1 MASKTLSI
9 ELILESKS
17 FTTQMQKVNDA
28 FAKTNSDL
36 QKFGKSMQ
44 KVGAS
49 FAAVGGAIT
58 AALGVAVK
66 SLANAADVADDTA
79 KRTGLTVEAVQE
91 LGYVA
96 KMTGSNLATVE
107 VALRTMQK
115 GLTDSGT
122 ESAAFTSAL
131 ETLGLSLAELRAM
144 NPQAQFDALSQAI
157 AGVTDPSQR
166 AGLAMTVFGRAG
178 TALLPMLAEGAD
190 GIAKLKDEAHKYG
203 YVMSQEVAEA
213 GSNFNDNLD
222 RLKGSLG
229 GLAQQVV
236 AGLLPT
242 LNSLVKC
249 AADVVA
255 GIKEWI
261 NNNPNLV
268 STLAHVAASVGAVL
282 TVFGALVAA
291 CGSWIAL
298 APAVGAA
305 WTIATG
311 PIGVTIMAIAGVVA
325 GIVALWKNW
334 DKVCHYM
341 AQAWNTLTIVICKGV
356 ELWLS
361 SWETALGWIPGIGEK
376 LRTAMYQVQNAAAQ
390 ASFDIGQRQL
400 QYEKDKNEKLLAET
414 ESAAKRQASIWQA
427 QGINAQTTDTS
438 SFSLGLGV
446 SATSQD
452 NVTQDKV
459 FAQIA
464 EQAQEPALT
473 FTESWAEAFKTYSE
487 NLLNWCD
494 ISKEFFSSVGDNLQ
508 NTIGEAIMQLG
519 DGWSGLYDIIKDLGQ
534 KMLDSVVNMLA
545 QIVAEWIMKTVVLQ
559 GLETAYAAFKSAL
572 LAKQTAEEVA
582 QIGIVTAAQRVAAVS
597 QATSNAAIAGSAAAA
612 SHGWLG
618 FGAVAIGAAVM
629 AAVLAF
635 ALGAFETGG
644 IVPGNSFS
652 GDNVLARVNSGEM
665 ILNRAQQARLFDI
678 AEGNTEP
685 GGAGGAVINQTIN
698 VQNGGDLTAIT
709 QAIKRGTVEA
719 LEFANVAYKAGA
731 KRNKYVA

>member
-9 ELILESKS
+9 ELVLESKS
-17 FTTQMQKVNDA
+17 FTAQMQKVNDA

-249 AADVVA
+249 TADVVA

-282 TVFGALVAA
+282 TVLGALVAS

-311 PIGVTIMAIAGVVA
+311 PIGITIMAIAGVVA

-414 ESAAKRQASIWQA
+414 QKFTSAQNEALIS
-427 QGINAQTTDTS
+427 AQTEQQDIASKNTEEHLAFTTEKVQGFWQTVYD
-438 SFSLGLGV
+438 V
-446 SATSQD
+446 SAQQSLNITSQ
-452 NVTQDKV
+452 V
-459 FAQIA
+459 
-464 EQAQEPALT
+464 
-473 FTESWAEAFKTYSE
+473 
-487 NLLNWCD
+487 
-494 ISKEFFSSVGDNLQ
+494 SSVYSALQSNLSTSFQ
-508 NTIGEAIMQLG
+508 ALFQQIGN
-519 DGWSGLYDIIKDLGQ
+519 GWSGLKDIAINFCQSMYQSFVKILADLAAEQIKNIIAVQ
-534 KMLDSVVNMLA
+534 
-545 QIVAEWIMKTVVLQ
+545 VANT
-559 GLETAYAAFKSAL
+559 
-572 LAKQTAEEVA
+572 
-582 QIGIVTAAQRVAAVS
+582 TAAKVNVAA
-597 QATSNAAIAGSAAAA
+597 NAAEAGSKAAAA
-612 SHGWLG
+612 SAGWALW
-618 FGAVAIGAAVM
+618 GAIAIGAGIM

-635 ALGAFETGG
+635 ADGFATGG
-644 IVPGNSFS
+644 VVPGNSFS

-685 GGAGGAVINQTIN
+685 GWSGGAVINQTIN

-709 QAIKRGTVEA
+709 QAIKRGTVDA

-731 KRNKYVA
+731 KRNKYVG

>member
-122 ESAAFTSAL
+122 DSAAFTSAL

-144 NPQAQFDALSQAI
+144 NPQAQFDALSQSI

-178 TALLPMLAEGAD
+178 TAFLPMLAEGAD

-311 PIGVTIMAIAGVVA
+311 PIGITIMAIAGVVA

-376 LRTAMYQVQNAAAQ
+376 LRTAMYQIQNAAAQ

-414 ESAAKRQASIWQA
+414 QKFTSAQNEALIS
-427 QGINAQTTDTS
+427 AQTEQQDIASKNTEEHLASTTEKVQGFWQTVYD
-438 SFSLGLGV
+438 V
-446 SATSQD
+446 SAQQSLNITSQ
-452 NVTQDKV
+452 V
-459 FAQIA
+459 
-464 EQAQEPALT
+464 
-473 FTESWAEAFKTYSE
+473 
-487 NLLNWCD
+487 
-494 ISKEFFSSVGDNLQ
+494 SSVYSALQSNLSTSFQ
-508 NTIGEAIMQLG
+508 ALFQQIGN
-519 DGWSGLYDIIKDLGQ
+519 GWSGLKDIAINFCQ
-534 KMLDSVVNMLA
+534 SMYQSFVKMLADLA
-545 QIVAEWIMKTVVLQ
+545 AEQIKNIIAVQVAN
-559 GLETAYAAFKSAL
+559 
-572 LAKQTAEEVA
+572 
-582 QIGIVTAAQRVAAVS
+582 VAAAKVNI
-597 QATSNAAIAGSAAAA
+597 AANAAEAGSKAAAA
-612 SHGWLG
+612 SAGWALW
-618 FGAVAIGAAVM
+618 GAIAIGAGIM

-635 ALGAFETGG
+635 ADGFATGG
-644 IVPGNSFS
+644 VVPGNSFS

-709 QAIKRGTVEA
+709 QAIKRGTVDA

-731 KRNKYVA
+731 KRNKYVG

>member
-311 PIGVTIMAIAGVVA
+311 PIGITIMAIAGVVA

-427 QGINAQTTDTS
+427 QGINAQTMETS

-452 NVTQDKV
+452 NVAQDKV

-494 ISKEFFSSVGDNLQ
+494 ISKEFFSSVGDSLQ
-508 NTIGEAIMQLG
+508 NTIGDAIMQLG

-534 KMLDSVVNMLA
+534 KMLESVVNMLA

-597 QATSNAAIAGSAAAA
+597 QVTSNAAIAGSSAAA

-685 GGAGGAVINQTIN
+685 GGSGGAVINQTIN

>member
-17 FTTQMQKVNDA
+17 FTAQMQKVNDA

-157 AGVTDPSQR
+157 AGVADPSQR

-255 GIKEWI
+255 GIKGWI

-334 DKVCHYM
+334 GKVCHYM

-414 ESAAKRQASIWQA
+414 QKFTSAQNEALIS
-427 QGINAQTTDTS
+427 AQTEQQDIASKNTEEHLASTTEKVRG
-438 SFSLGLGV
+438 FWQTVYNV
-446 SATSQD
+446 SAQQSLNITSQ
-452 NVTQDKV
+452 V
-459 FAQIA
+459 
-464 EQAQEPALT
+464 
-473 FTESWAEAFKTYSE
+473 
-487 NLLNWCD
+487 
-494 ISKEFFSSVGDNLQ
+494 SSVYSALQSNLSTSFQ
-508 NTIGEAIMQLG
+508 ALFQQIGN
-519 DGWSGLYDIIKDLGQ
+519 GWSGLKDIANNFCQSMYQSFVKILADLAAEQIKNIIAVQ
-534 KMLDSVVNMLA
+534 
-545 QIVAEWIMKTVVLQ
+545 VAN
-559 GLETAYAAFKSAL
+559 A
-572 LAKQTAEEVA
+572 
-582 QIGIVTAAQRVAAVS
+582 TAAKVNVVA
-597 QATSNAAIAGSAAAA
+597 NAAEAGSKAAAA
-612 SHGWLG
+612 SAGWALW
-618 FGAVAIGAAVM
+618 GAIAIGAGIM

-635 ALGAFETGG
+635 ADGFATGG
-644 IVPGNSFS
+644 VVPGNSFS

-709 QAIKRGTVEA
+709 QAIKRGTVDA

-731 KRNKYVA
+731 KRNKYVG

>member
-157 AGVTDPSQR
+157 AGVMDPSQR

-268 STLAHVAASVGAVL
+268 STLAHVATSVGAVL

-311 PIGVTIMAIAGVVA
+311 PIGITIMAIAGVVA

-414 ESAAKRQASIWQA
+414 ERAAKRQASIWQA
-427 QGINAQTTDTS
+427 QGINAQTMETS
-438 SFSLGLGV
+438 GFSLGLGV
-446 SATSQD
+446 SMAD
-452 NVTQDKV
+452 NTGPDKLLV
-459 FAQIA
+459 HLT
-464 EQAQEPALT
+464 ELAQEPALT

-534 KMLDSVVNMLA
+534 KMLESVVNMLA
-545 QIVAEWIMKTVVLQ
+545 QIISEWIMKTVVLQ

-572 LAKQTAEEVA
+572 LTKQTAEEVA
-582 QIGIVTAAQRVAAVS
+582 QIGTVTAAQRVAAIS
-597 QATSNAAIAGSAAAA
+597 QVNSNAAIAGSSAAA

>member
-17 FTTQMQKVNDA
+17 FTAQMQKVNDA

-115 GLTDSGT
+115 GLTDSGA

-157 AGVTDPSQR
+157 AGVADPSQR

-178 TALLPMLAEGAD
+178 TALLPMLAEGTD

-311 PIGVTIMAIAGVVA
+311 PIGITIMAIAGVIA

-414 ESAAKRQASIWQA
+414 QKFTSAQNEALIS
-427 QGINAQTTDTS
+427 AQTEQQDIASKNTEEHLASTTEKVQGFWQTVYD
-438 SFSLGLGV
+438 V
-446 SATSQD
+446 SAQQSLNITSQ
-452 NVTQDKV
+452 V
-459 FAQIA
+459 
-464 EQAQEPALT
+464 
-473 FTESWAEAFKTYSE
+473 
-487 NLLNWCD
+487 
-494 ISKEFFSSVGDNLQ
+494 SSVYSALQSNLSTSFQ
-508 NTIGEAIMQLG
+508 ALFQQIGN
-519 DGWSGLYDIIKDLGQ
+519 GWSGLKDIAINFCQSMYQSFVKILADLAAEQIKNIIAVQ
-534 KMLDSVVNMLA
+534 
-545 QIVAEWIMKTVVLQ
+545 VANT
-559 GLETAYAAFKSAL
+559 
-572 LAKQTAEEVA
+572 
-582 QIGIVTAAQRVAAVS
+582 TAAKVNVAA
-597 QATSNAAIAGSAAAA
+597 NAAEAGSKAAAA
-612 SHGWLG
+612 SAGWALW
-618 FGAVAIGAAVM
+618 GAIAIGAGIM

-635 ALGAFETGG
+635 ADGFATGG
-644 IVPGNSFS
+644 VVPGNSFS

-685 GGAGGAVINQTIN
+685 GWSGGAVINQTIN

-731 KRNKYVA
+731 KRNKYVG

>member
-17 FTTQMQKVNDA
+17 FTAQMQKVNDA

-49 FAAVGGAIT
+49 FAVVGGAIT

-122 ESAAFTSAL
+122 ESAAFTSGL

-311 PIGVTIMAIAGVVA
+311 PIGITIMAIAGVVA

-376 LRTAMYQVQNAAAQ
+376 LRTAMYQIQNAAAQ

-400 QYEKDKNEKLLAET
+400 QYEKDKNGKLLAET
-414 ESAAKRQASIWQA
+414 QKFTSAQNEALISAQTEQQDIASKNTEEHLASTTEKVQGFWQTVYDVSAQQSLNITSQVSSVYSALQSNLSTSFQALFQQIGNGWNGLKDIAINFCQSMYQSFVKMLADLAAEQIKNIIAVQVANTTAAKVNVAA
-427 QGINAQTTDTS
+427 NA
-438 SFSLGLGV
+438 
-446 SATSQD
+446 
-452 NVTQDKV
+452 
-459 FAQIA
+459 
-464 EQAQEPALT
+464 
-473 FTESWAEAFKTYSE
+473 AEAG
-487 NLLNWCD
+487 
-494 ISKEFFSSVGDNLQ
+494 SK
-508 NTIGEAIMQLG
+508 
-519 DGWSGLYDIIKDLGQ
+519 
-534 KMLDSVVNMLA
+534 
-545 QIVAEWIMKTVVLQ
+545 
-559 GLETAYAAFKSAL
+559 
-572 LAKQTAEEVA
+572 
-582 QIGIVTAAQRVAAVS
+582 
-597 QATSNAAIAGSAAAA
+597 AAAA
-612 SHGWLG
+612 SAGWALW
-618 FGAVAIGAAVM
+618 GAIAIGAGIM

-635 ALGAFETGG
+635 ADGFATGG
-644 IVPGNSFS
+644 VVPGNSFS

-678 AEGNTEP
+678 ADGNTEP
-685 GGAGGAVINQTIN
+685 GWSGSAVINQTIN

-731 KRNKYVA
+731 KRNKYVG

>member
-17 FTTQMQKVNDA
+17 FTAQMQKVNDA

-311 PIGVTIMAIAGVVA
+311 PIGVTIMVIAGVVA

-414 ESAAKRQASIWQA
+414 QKFTSAQNEALIS
-427 QGINAQTTDTS
+427 AQTEQQDIASKNTEEHLASTTEKVQGFWQTVYD
-438 SFSLGLGV
+438 V
-446 SATSQD
+446 SAQQSLNITSQ
-452 NVTQDKV
+452 V
-459 FAQIA
+459 
-464 EQAQEPALT
+464 
-473 FTESWAEAFKTYSE
+473 
-487 NLLNWCD
+487 
-494 ISKEFFSSVGDNLQ
+494 SSVYSALQSNLSTSFQ
-508 NTIGEAIMQLG
+508 ALFQQIGN
-519 DGWSGLYDIIKDLGQ
+519 GWSGLKDIAINFCQSMYQSFVKILADLAAEQIKNIIAVQ
-534 KMLDSVVNMLA
+534 
-545 QIVAEWIMKTVVLQ
+545 VANT
-559 GLETAYAAFKSAL
+559 
-572 LAKQTAEEVA
+572 
-582 QIGIVTAAQRVAAVS
+582 TAAKVNVAA
-597 QATSNAAIAGSAAAA
+597 NAAEAGSKAAAA
-612 SHGWLG
+612 SAGWALW
-618 FGAVAIGAAVM
+618 GAIAIGTGIM

-635 ALGAFETGG
+635 ADGFATGG
-644 IVPGNSFS
+644 VVPGNSFS

-709 QAIKRGTVEA
+709 QAIKRGTVDA

-731 KRNKYVA
+731 KRNKYVG

>member
-157 AGVTDPSQR
+157 AGVADPSQR

-222 RLKGSLG
+222 RLKDSLG

-414 ESAAKRQASIWQA
+414 QKFTSAQNEALIS
-427 QGINAQTTDTS
+427 AQTEQQDIASKNTEEHLASTTEKVQGFWQTVYD
-438 SFSLGLGV
+438 V
-446 SATSQD
+446 SAQQSLNITSQ
-452 NVTQDKV
+452 V
-459 FAQIA
+459 
-464 EQAQEPALT
+464 
-473 FTESWAEAFKTYSE
+473 
-487 NLLNWCD
+487 
-494 ISKEFFSSVGDNLQ
+494 SSVYSALQSNLSTSFQ
-508 NTIGEAIMQLG
+508 ALFQQIGN
-519 DGWSGLYDIIKDLGQ
+519 GWSGLKDIAINFCQSMYQSFVKILADLAAEQIKNIIAVQ
-534 KMLDSVVNMLA
+534 
-545 QIVAEWIMKTVVLQ
+545 VAN
-559 GLETAYAAFKSAL
+559 
-572 LAKQTAEEVA
+572 
-582 QIGIVTAAQRVAAVS
+582 VAAAKVNI
-597 QATSNAAIAGSAAAA
+597 AANAAEAGSKAAAA
-612 SHGWLG
+612 SAGWALW
-618 FGAVAIGAAVM
+618 GAIAIGAGIM

-635 ALGAFETGG
+635 ADGFATGG
-644 IVPGNSFS
+644 VVPGNSFS

-678 AEGNTEP
+678 ADGNAEP
-685 GGAGGAVINQTIN
+685 GWSGGAVINQTIN

-731 KRNKYVA
+731 KRNKYVG

>member
-9 ELILESKS
+9 ELVLESKS
-17 FTTQMQKVNDA
+17 FTAQMQKVNDA

-157 AGVTDPSQR
+157 AGVADPSQR

-414 ESAAKRQASIWQA
+414 QKFTSAQNEALIS
-427 QGINAQTTDTS
+427 AQTEQQDIASKNTEEHLASTTEKVQGFWQTVYD
-438 SFSLGLGV
+438 V
-446 SATSQD
+446 SAQQSLNITSQ
-452 NVTQDKV
+452 V
-459 FAQIA
+459 
-464 EQAQEPALT
+464 
-473 FTESWAEAFKTYSE
+473 
-487 NLLNWCD
+487 
-494 ISKEFFSSVGDNLQ
+494 SSVYSALQSNLSTSFQ
-508 NTIGEAIMQLG
+508 ALFQQIGN
-519 DGWSGLYDIIKDLGQ
+519 GWSGLKDIAINFCQSMYQSFVKILADLAAEQIKNIIAVQ
-534 KMLDSVVNMLA
+534 
-545 QIVAEWIMKTVVLQ
+545 VAN
-559 GLETAYAAFKSAL
+559 
-572 LAKQTAEEVA
+572 
-582 QIGIVTAAQRVAAVS
+582 VAAAKVNI
-597 QATSNAAIAGSAAAA
+597 AANAAEAGSKAAAA
-612 SHGWLG
+612 SAGWALW
-618 FGAVAIGAAVM
+618 GAIAIGAGIM

-635 ALGAFETGG
+635 ADGFATGG
-644 IVPGNSFS
+644 VVPGNSFS

-709 QAIKRGTVEA
+709 QAIKRGTIDA

-731 KRNKYVA
+731 KRNKYVG

>member
-1 MASKTLSI
+1 MASKILSI

-17 FTTQMQKVNDA
+17 FTAQMQKVNDA

-157 AGVTDPSQR
+157 AGVADPSQR

-178 TALLPMLAEGAD
+178 TVLLPMLAEGAD

-268 STLAHVAASVGAVL
+268 STLAHMAASVGAVL

-305 WTIATG
+305 WAIATG
-311 PIGVTIMAIAGVVA
+311 PIGITIMAIAGVVA

-414 ESAAKRQASIWQA
+414 QKFTSAQNEALISAQTEQQNIASKNTEEHLSATTEKVEGFWQA
-427 QGINAQTTDTS
+427 VYD
-438 SFSLGLGV
+438 V
-446 SATSQD
+446 SAQQSLNITSQ
-452 NVTQDKV
+452 V
-459 FAQIA
+459 
-464 EQAQEPALT
+464 
-473 FTESWAEAFKTYSE
+473 
-487 NLLNWCD
+487 
-494 ISKEFFSSVGDNLQ
+494 SSVYSALQSNLSTSFQ
-508 NTIGEAIMQLG
+508 ALFQQIGN
-519 DGWSGLYDIIKDLGQ
+519 GWSGLKDIAINFCQ
-534 KMLDSVVNMLA
+534 SMYQSFVKMLADLA
-545 QIVAEWIMKTVVLQ
+545 AEQIKNIIAVQVAN
-559 GLETAYAAFKSAL
+559 
-572 LAKQTAEEVA
+572 
-582 QIGIVTAAQRVAAVS
+582 VAAAKVNI
-597 QATSNAAIAGSAAAA
+597 AANAAEAGSKAAAA
-612 SHGWLG
+612 SAGWALW
-618 FGAVAIGAAVM
+618 GAIAIGAGIM

-635 ALGAFETGG
+635 TDGFATGG
-644 IVPGNSFS
+644 VVPGNSFS

-685 GGAGGAVINQTIN
+685 GGTGGAVINQTIN

-709 QAIKRGTVEA
+709 QAIKRGTIDA

-731 KRNKYVA
+731 KRNKYVG

>member
-17 FTTQMQKVNDA
+17 FTAQMQKVNDA

-49 FAAVGGAIT
+49 FAVVGGAIT

-157 AGVTDPSQR
+157 AGVADPSQR

-334 DKVCHYM
+334 DTVCHYM
-341 AQAWNTLTIVICKGV
+341 AQAWDTLTIVICKGV

-361 SWETALGWIPGIGEK
+361 SWEMALGRIPGIGEK

-414 ESAAKRQASIWQA
+414 QKFTSAQNEALIS
-427 QGINAQTTDTS
+427 AQTEQQDIASKNTEEHLASTTEKVQGFWQTVYD
-438 SFSLGLGV
+438 V
-446 SATSQD
+446 SAQQSLNITSQ
-452 NVTQDKV
+452 V
-459 FAQIA
+459 
-464 EQAQEPALT
+464 
-473 FTESWAEAFKTYSE
+473 
-487 NLLNWCD
+487 
-494 ISKEFFSSVGDNLQ
+494 SSVYSALQSNLSTSFQ
-508 NTIGEAIMQLG
+508 ALFQQIGN
-519 DGWSGLYDIIKDLGQ
+519 GWSGLKDIAINFCQSMYQSFVKILADLAAEQIKNIIAVQ
-534 KMLDSVVNMLA
+534 
-545 QIVAEWIMKTVVLQ
+545 VANT
-559 GLETAYAAFKSAL
+559 
-572 LAKQTAEEVA
+572 
-582 QIGIVTAAQRVAAVS
+582 TAAKVNVAA
-597 QATSNAAIAGSAAAA
+597 NAAEAGSKAAAA
-612 SHGWLG
+612 SAGWALW
-618 FGAVAIGAAVM
+618 GAIAIGAGIM

-635 ALGAFETGG
+635 ADGFATGG
-644 IVPGNSFS
+644 VVPGNSFS

-685 GGAGGAVINQTIN
+685 GWSGGAVINQTIN

-709 QAIKRGTVEA
+709 QAIKRGTIDA

-731 KRNKYVA
+731 KRNKYVG

>member
-115 GLTDSGT
+115 GLTDNGT

-261 NNNPNLV
+261 NNNSNLV

-311 PIGVTIMAIAGVVA
+311 PIGITIMAIAGVVA

-341 AQAWNTLTIVICKGV
+341 AQAWDTLTIVICKGV

-414 ESAAKRQASIWQA
+414 QKFTSAQNEALIS
-427 QGINAQTTDTS
+427 AQTEQQDIASKNTEEHLASTTEKVQGFWQTVYD
-438 SFSLGLGV
+438 V
-446 SATSQD
+446 SAQQSLNITSQ
-452 NVTQDKV
+452 V
-459 FAQIA
+459 
-464 EQAQEPALT
+464 
-473 FTESWAEAFKTYSE
+473 
-487 NLLNWCD
+487 
-494 ISKEFFSSVGDNLQ
+494 SSVYSALQSNLSTSFQ
-508 NTIGEAIMQLG
+508 ALFQQIGN
-519 DGWSGLYDIIKDLGQ
+519 GWSGLKDIAINFCQSMYQSFVKILADLAAEQIKNIIAVQ
-534 KMLDSVVNMLA
+534 
-545 QIVAEWIMKTVVLQ
+545 VANT
-559 GLETAYAAFKSAL
+559 
-572 LAKQTAEEVA
+572 
-582 QIGIVTAAQRVAAVS
+582 TAAKVNVAA
-597 QATSNAAIAGSAAAA
+597 NAAEAGSKAAAA
-612 SHGWLG
+612 SAGWALW
-618 FGAVAIGAAVM
+618 GAIAIGAGIM

-635 ALGAFETGG
+635 ADGFATGG
-644 IVPGNSFS
+644 VVPGNSFS

-685 GGAGGAVINQTIN
+685 GWSGGAVINQTIN

-709 QAIKRGTVEA
+709 QAIKRGTVDA

-731 KRNKYVA
+731 KRNKYVG

>member
-17 FTTQMQKVNDA
+17 FTAQMQKVNDA

-36 QKFGKSMQ
+36 QKFGQSMQ

-49 FAAVGGAIT
+49 FAVVGGAIT

-144 NPQAQFDALSQAI
+144 NPQAQFDALSKAI
-157 AGVTDPSQR
+157 AGVADPSQR

-190 GIAKLKDEAHKYG
+190 SIAKLKDEAHKYG

-268 STLAHVAASVGAVL
+268 STLAHVVASVGAVL

-311 PIGVTIMAIAGVVA
+311 PIGITIMAIAGVVA

-341 AQAWNTLTIVICKGV
+341 AQAWDTLTIVICKGV

-376 LRTAMYQVQNAAAQ
+376 LRTAMYGVQNAAAQ

-414 ESAAKRQASIWQA
+414 QKFTSAQNEALIS
-427 QGINAQTTDTS
+427 AQTEQQDIASKNTEEHLASTTEKVQGFWQTVYD
-438 SFSLGLGV
+438 V
-446 SATSQD
+446 SAQQSLNITSQ
-452 NVTQDKV
+452 V
-459 FAQIA
+459 
-464 EQAQEPALT
+464 
-473 FTESWAEAFKTYSE
+473 
-487 NLLNWCD
+487 
-494 ISKEFFSSVGDNLQ
+494 SSVYSALQSNLSTSFQ
-508 NTIGEAIMQLG
+508 ALFQQIGN
-519 DGWSGLYDIIKDLGQ
+519 GWSGLKDIAINFCQ
-534 KMLDSVVNMLA
+534 SMYQSFVKMLADLA
-545 QIVAEWIMKTVVLQ
+545 AEQIKNIIAVQVAN
-559 GLETAYAAFKSAL
+559 
-572 LAKQTAEEVA
+572 
-582 QIGIVTAAQRVAAVS
+582 VAAAKVNI
-597 QATSNAAIAGSAAAA
+597 AANAAEAGSKAAAA
-612 SHGWLG
+612 SAGWALW
-618 FGAVAIGAAVM
+618 GAIAIGAGIM

-635 ALGAFETGG
+635 ADGFATGG
-644 IVPGNSFS
+644 VVPGNSFN

-678 AEGNTEP
+678 ADGNAEP
-685 GGAGGAVINQTIN
+685 VGGSGAVINQTIN
-698 VQNGGDLTAIT
+698 VQNAGDLTAIT

-731 KRNKYVA
+731 KRNKYVG

>member
-17 FTTQMQKVNDA
+17 FTAQMQKVNDA

-49 FAAVGGAIT
+49 FAVVGGAIT

-414 ESAAKRQASIWQA
+414 QKFTSAQNEALIS
-427 QGINAQTTDTS
+427 AQTEQQDIASKNTEEHLASTTEKVQGFWQTVYD
-438 SFSLGLGV
+438 V
-446 SATSQD
+446 SAQQSLNITSQ
-452 NVTQDKV
+452 V
-459 FAQIA
+459 
-464 EQAQEPALT
+464 
-473 FTESWAEAFKTYSE
+473 
-487 NLLNWCD
+487 
-494 ISKEFFSSVGDNLQ
+494 SSVYSALQSNLSTSFQ
-508 NTIGEAIMQLG
+508 ALFQQIGN
-519 DGWSGLYDIIKDLGQ
+519 GWSGLKDIAINFCQSMYQSFVKILADLAAEQIKNIIAVQ
-534 KMLDSVVNMLA
+534 
-545 QIVAEWIMKTVVLQ
+545 VAN
-559 GLETAYAAFKSAL
+559 
-572 LAKQTAEEVA
+572 
-582 QIGIVTAAQRVAAVS
+582 VAAAKVNI
-597 QATSNAAIAGSAAAA
+597 AANAAEAGSKAAAA
-612 SHGWLG
+612 SAGWALW
-618 FGAVAIGAAVM
+618 GAIAIGAGIM

-635 ALGAFETGG
+635 ADGFATGG
-644 IVPGNSFS
+644 VVPGNSFS

-731 KRNKYVA
+731 KRNKYVG

>member
-9 ELILESKS
+9 ELILESKA
-17 FTTQMQKVNDA
+17 FTAQMQKVNDA

-249 AADVVA
+249 AADVVT

-414 ESAAKRQASIWQA
+414 QKFTSAQNEALIS
-427 QGINAQTTDTS
+427 AQTEQQDIASKNTEEHLASTTEKVQGFWQTVYD
-438 SFSLGLGV
+438 V
-446 SATSQD
+446 SAQQSLNITSQ
-452 NVTQDKV
+452 V
-459 FAQIA
+459 
-464 EQAQEPALT
+464 
-473 FTESWAEAFKTYSE
+473 
-487 NLLNWCD
+487 
-494 ISKEFFSSVGDNLQ
+494 SSVYSALQSNLSTSFQ
-508 NTIGEAIMQLG
+508 ALFQQIGN
-519 DGWSGLYDIIKDLGQ
+519 GWSGLKDIAINFCQSMYQSFVKILADLAAEQIKNIIAVQ
-534 KMLDSVVNMLA
+534 
-545 QIVAEWIMKTVVLQ
+545 VANT
-559 GLETAYAAFKSAL
+559 
-572 LAKQTAEEVA
+572 
-582 QIGIVTAAQRVAAVS
+582 TAAKVNVAA
-597 QATSNAAIAGSAAAA
+597 NAAEAGSKAAAA
-612 SHGWLG
+612 SAGWALW
-618 FGAVAIGAAVM
+618 GAIAIGAGIM

-635 ALGAFETGG
+635 ADGFATGG
-644 IVPGNSFS
+644 VVPGNSFS

-678 AEGNTEP
+678 AEGNSEP
-685 GGAGGAVINQTIN
+685 GWSGGAVINQTIN

-731 KRNKYVA
+731 KRNKYVG

>member
-17 FTTQMQKVNDA
+17 FTAQMQKVNDA

-49 FAAVGGAIT
+49 FAVVGGAIT

-157 AGVTDPSQR
+157 AGVADPSQR

-311 PIGVTIMAIAGVVA
+311 PIGITIMAIAGVVA

-414 ESAAKRQASIWQA
+414 QKFTSAQNEALIS
-427 QGINAQTTDTS
+427 AQTEQQDIASKNTEEHLASTTEKVQGFWQTVYD
-438 SFSLGLGV
+438 V
-446 SATSQD
+446 SAQQSLNITSQ
-452 NVTQDKV
+452 V
-459 FAQIA
+459 
-464 EQAQEPALT
+464 
-473 FTESWAEAFKTYSE
+473 
-487 NLLNWCD
+487 
-494 ISKEFFSSVGDNLQ
+494 SSVYSALQSNLSTSFQ
-508 NTIGEAIMQLG
+508 ALFQQIGN
-519 DGWSGLYDIIKDLGQ
+519 GWSGLKDIAINFCQ
-534 KMLDSVVNMLA
+534 SMYQSFVKMLADLA
-545 QIVAEWIMKTVVLQ
+545 AEQIKNIIAVQVAN
-559 GLETAYAAFKSAL
+559 
-572 LAKQTAEEVA
+572 
-582 QIGIVTAAQRVAAVS
+582 VAAAKVNI
-597 QATSNAAIAGSAAAA
+597 AANAAEAGSKAAAA
-612 SHGWLG
+612 SAGWALW
-618 FGAVAIGAAVM
+618 GAIAIGAGIM

-635 ALGAFETGG
+635 ADGFATGG
-644 IVPGNSFS
+644 VVPGNSFS

-685 GGAGGAVINQTIN
+685 GWSGGAVINQTIN

-709 QAIKRGTVEA
+709 QAIKRGTVDA

-731 KRNKYVA
+731 KRNKYVG

>member
-9 ELILESKS
+9 ELVLESKS
-17 FTTQMQKVNDA
+17 FTAQMQKVNDA

-49 FAAVGGAIT
+49 FAAVGRAIT

-311 PIGVTIMAIAGVVA
+311 PIGITIMAIAGVVA

-376 LRTAMYQVQNAAAQ
+376 LRTAMYQIQNAAAQ

-414 ESAAKRQASIWQA
+414 QKFTSAQNEALISAQTEQQDIAAKNTEEHLASTTEKVQGFWQ
-427 QGINAQTTDTS
+427 TVYD
-438 SFSLGLGV
+438 V
-446 SATSQD
+446 SAQQSLNITSQ
-452 NVTQDKV
+452 V
-459 FAQIA
+459 
-464 EQAQEPALT
+464 
-473 FTESWAEAFKTYSE
+473 
-487 NLLNWCD
+487 
-494 ISKEFFSSVGDNLQ
+494 SSVYSALQSNLSTSFQ
-508 NTIGEAIMQLG
+508 ALFQQIGN
-519 DGWSGLYDIIKDLGQ
+519 GWSGLKDIAINFCQSMYQSFVKILADLAAEQIKNIIAVQ
-534 KMLDSVVNMLA
+534 
-545 QIVAEWIMKTVVLQ
+545 VAN
-559 GLETAYAAFKSAL
+559 
-572 LAKQTAEEVA
+572 
-582 QIGIVTAAQRVAAVS
+582 VAAAKVNI
-597 QATSNAAIAGSAAAA
+597 AANAAEAGSKAAAA
-612 SHGWLG
+612 SAGWALW
-618 FGAVAIGAAVM
+618 GAIAIGAGIM

-635 ALGAFETGG
+635 ADGFATGG
-644 IVPGNSFS
+644 VVPGNSFS

-709 QAIKRGTVEA
+709 QAINRGTVEA

-731 KRNKYVA
+731 KRNKYVG

>member
-17 FTTQMQKVNDA
+17 FTAQMQKVNDA

-49 FAAVGGAIT
+49 FAVVGGAIT

-157 AGVTDPSQR
+157 AGVADPSQR

-311 PIGVTIMAIAGVVA
+311 PIGITIMAIAGVVA

-414 ESAAKRQASIWQA
+414 QKFTSAQNEALIS
-427 QGINAQTTDTS
+427 AQTEQQDIASKNTEEHLASTTEKVQGFWQTVYD
-438 SFSLGLGV
+438 V
-446 SATSQD
+446 SAQQSLNITSQ
-452 NVTQDKV
+452 V
-459 FAQIA
+459 
-464 EQAQEPALT
+464 
-473 FTESWAEAFKTYSE
+473 
-487 NLLNWCD
+487 
-494 ISKEFFSSVGDNLQ
+494 SSVYSALQSNLSTSFQ
-508 NTIGEAIMQLG
+508 ALFQQIGN
-519 DGWSGLYDIIKDLGQ
+519 GWSGLKDIAINFCQSMYQSFVKILADLAAEQIKNIIAVQ
-534 KMLDSVVNMLA
+534 
-545 QIVAEWIMKTVVLQ
+545 VAN
-559 GLETAYAAFKSAL
+559 
-572 LAKQTAEEVA
+572 
-582 QIGIVTAAQRVAAVS
+582 VAAAKVNI
-597 QATSNAAIAGSAAAA
+597 AANAAEAGSKAAAA
-612 SHGWLG
+612 SAGWALW
-618 FGAVAIGAAVM
+618 GAIAIGAGIM

-635 ALGAFETGG
+635 ADGFATGG
-644 IVPGNSFS
+644 VVPGNSFS

-678 AEGNTEP
+678 AEGNAEP

-731 KRNKYVA
+731 KRNKYVG

>member
-17 FTTQMQKVNDA
+17 FTAQMQKVNDA

-157 AGVTDPSQR
+157 AGVADPSQR

-255 GIKEWI
+255 GIKGWI

-334 DKVCHYM
+334 GKVCHYM

-414 ESAAKRQASIWQA
+414 QKFTSAQNEALISAQTEQQDIASKNTEEHLASTTEKVRGFWQTVYNVSAQQSLNITSQVSSVYSALQSNLSTSFQALFQQIGNGWSVLKDIANNFCQSMYQSFVKILADLAAEQIKNIIAVQVANATAAKVNVVA
-427 QGINAQTTDTS
+427 NA
-438 SFSLGLGV
+438 
-446 SATSQD
+446 
-452 NVTQDKV
+452 
-459 FAQIA
+459 
-464 EQAQEPALT
+464 
-473 FTESWAEAFKTYSE
+473 AEAG
-487 NLLNWCD
+487 
-494 ISKEFFSSVGDNLQ
+494 SK
-508 NTIGEAIMQLG
+508 
-519 DGWSGLYDIIKDLGQ
+519 
-534 KMLDSVVNMLA
+534 
-545 QIVAEWIMKTVVLQ
+545 
-559 GLETAYAAFKSAL
+559 
-572 LAKQTAEEVA
+572 
-582 QIGIVTAAQRVAAVS
+582 
-597 QATSNAAIAGSAAAA
+597 AAAA
-612 SHGWLG
+612 SAGWALW
-618 FGAVAIGAAVM
+618 GAIAIGAGIM

-635 ALGAFETGG
+635 ADGFATGG
-644 IVPGNSFS
+644 VVPGNSFS

-709 QAIKRGTVEA
+709 QAIKRGTVDA

-731 KRNKYVA
+731 KRNKYVG

>member
-17 FTTQMQKVNDA
+17 FTAQMQKVNDA

-49 FAAVGGAIT
+49 FAVVGGAIT

-131 ETLGLSLAELRAM
+131 ATLGLSLAELRAM

-414 ESAAKRQASIWQA
+414 QKFTSAQNEALIS
-427 QGINAQTTDTS
+427 AQTEQQDIASKNTEEHLASTTEKVQGFWQTVYD
-438 SFSLGLGV
+438 V
-446 SATSQD
+446 SAQQSLNITSQ
-452 NVTQDKV
+452 V
-459 FAQIA
+459 
-464 EQAQEPALT
+464 
-473 FTESWAEAFKTYSE
+473 
-487 NLLNWCD
+487 
-494 ISKEFFSSVGDNLQ
+494 SSVYSALQSNLSTSFQ
-508 NTIGEAIMQLG
+508 ALFQQIGN
-519 DGWSGLYDIIKDLGQ
+519 GWSGLKDIAINFCQSMYQSFVKILADLAAEQIKNIIAVQ
-534 KMLDSVVNMLA
+534 
-545 QIVAEWIMKTVVLQ
+545 VANT
-559 GLETAYAAFKSAL
+559 
-572 LAKQTAEEVA
+572 
-582 QIGIVTAAQRVAAVS
+582 TAAKVNVAA
-597 QATSNAAIAGSAAAA
+597 NAAEAGSKAAAA
-612 SHGWLG
+612 SAGWALW
-618 FGAVAIGAAVM
+618 GAIAIGAGIM

-635 ALGAFETGG
+635 ADGFATGG
-644 IVPGNSFS
+644 VVPGNSFS

-709 QAIKRGTVEA
+709 QAIKRGTIDA

-731 KRNKYVA
+731 KRNKYVG

>member
-17 FTTQMQKVNDA
+17 FTAQMQKVNDA

-49 FAAVGGAIT
+49 FAVVGGAIT

-157 AGVTDPSQR
+157 AGVADPSQR

-414 ESAAKRQASIWQA
+414 QKFTSAQNEALIS
-427 QGINAQTTDTS
+427 AQTEQQDIASKNTEEHLASTTEKVQGFWQTVYD
-438 SFSLGLGV
+438 V
-446 SATSQD
+446 SAQQSLNITSQ
-452 NVTQDKV
+452 V
-459 FAQIA
+459 
-464 EQAQEPALT
+464 
-473 FTESWAEAFKTYSE
+473 
-487 NLLNWCD
+487 
-494 ISKEFFSSVGDNLQ
+494 SSVYSALQSNLSTSFQ
-508 NTIGEAIMQLG
+508 ALFQQIGN
-519 DGWSGLYDIIKDLGQ
+519 GWSGLKDIAINFCQSMYQSFVKILADLAAEQIKNIIAVQ
-534 KMLDSVVNMLA
+534 
-545 QIVAEWIMKTVVLQ
+545 VANT
-559 GLETAYAAFKSAL
+559 
-572 LAKQTAEEVA
+572 
-582 QIGIVTAAQRVAAVS
+582 TAAKVNVAA
-597 QATSNAAIAGSAAAA
+597 NAAEAGSKAAAA
-612 SHGWLG
+612 SAGWALW
-618 FGAVAIGAAVM
+618 GAIAIGAGIM

-635 ALGAFETGG
+635 ADGFATGG
-644 IVPGNSFS
+644 VVPGNSFS

-709 QAIKRGTVEA
+709 QAIKRGTVDA

-731 KRNKYVA
+731 KRNKYVG

>member
-17 FTTQMQKVNDA
+17 FTAQMQKVNDA

-49 FAAVGGAIT
+49 FAVVGGAIT

-157 AGVTDPSQR
+157 AGVADPSQR

-414 ESAAKRQASIWQA
+414 QKFTSAQNEALIS
-427 QGINAQTTDTS
+427 AQTEQQDIASKNTEEHLASTTEKVQGFWQTVYD
-438 SFSLGLGV
+438 V
-446 SATSQD
+446 SAQQSLNITSQ
-452 NVTQDKV
+452 V
-459 FAQIA
+459 
-464 EQAQEPALT
+464 
-473 FTESWAEAFKTYSE
+473 
-487 NLLNWCD
+487 
-494 ISKEFFSSVGDNLQ
+494 SSVYSALQSNLSTSFQ
-508 NTIGEAIMQLG
+508 ALFQQIGN
-519 DGWSGLYDIIKDLGQ
+519 GWSGLKDIAINFCQ
-534 KMLDSVVNMLA
+534 SMYQSFVKMLADLA
-545 QIVAEWIMKTVVLQ
+545 AEQIKNIIAVQVAN
-559 GLETAYAAFKSAL
+559 
-572 LAKQTAEEVA
+572 
-582 QIGIVTAAQRVAAVS
+582 VAAAKVNI
-597 QATSNAAIAGSAAAA
+597 AANAAEAGSKAAAA
-612 SHGWLG
+612 SAGWALW
-618 FGAVAIGAAVM
+618 GAIAIGAGIM

-635 ALGAFETGG
+635 ADGFATGG
-644 IVPGNSFS
+644 VVPGNSFS

-731 KRNKYVA
+731 KRNKYVG

>member
-66 SLANAADVADDTA
+66 SLANATDVADDTA

-414 ESAAKRQASIWQA
+414 QKFTSAQNEALIS
-427 QGINAQTTDTS
+427 AQTEQQDIASKNTEEHLASTTEKVQGFWQTVYD
-438 SFSLGLGV
+438 V
-446 SATSQD
+446 SAQQSLNITSQ
-452 NVTQDKV
+452 V
-459 FAQIA
+459 
-464 EQAQEPALT
+464 
-473 FTESWAEAFKTYSE
+473 
-487 NLLNWCD
+487 
-494 ISKEFFSSVGDNLQ
+494 SSVYSALQSNLSTSFQ
-508 NTIGEAIMQLG
+508 ALFQQIGN
-519 DGWSGLYDIIKDLGQ
+519 GWSGLKDIAINFCQSMYQSFVKILADLAAEQIKNIIAVQ
-534 KMLDSVVNMLA
+534 
-545 QIVAEWIMKTVVLQ
+545 VANT
-559 GLETAYAAFKSAL
+559 
-572 LAKQTAEEVA
+572 
-582 QIGIVTAAQRVAAVS
+582 TAAKVNVAA
-597 QATSNAAIAGSAAAA
+597 NAAEAGSKAAAA
-612 SHGWLG
+612 SAGWALW
-618 FGAVAIGAAVM
+618 GAIAIGAGIM

-635 ALGAFETGG
+635 ADGFATGG
-644 IVPGNSFS
+644 VVPGNSFS

-709 QAIKRGTVEA
+709 QAIKRGTVDA

-731 KRNKYVA
+731 KRNKYVG

>member
-1 MASKTLSI
+1 MANKTLSI

-17 FTTQMQKVNDA
+17 FTAQMQKVNDA

-36 QKFGKSMQ
+36 QKFGQAMK
-44 KVGAS
+44 KVGAG
-49 FAAVGGAIT
+49 FAAVGGTIT

-91 LGYVA
+91 LSYVA

-115 GLTDSGT
+115 SLADTGT
-122 ESAAFTSAL
+122 ESAAFTGAL
-131 ETLGLSLAELRAM
+131 ETLGVSLADLRNM
-144 NPQAQFDALSQAI
+144 NPQEQFEMLSQAI
-157 AGVTDPSQR
+157 AGVADPSQR

-178 TALLPMLAEGAD
+178 TALLPMLAEGTA
-190 GIAKLKDEAHKYG
+190 GIAKLKEEAHKYS
-203 YVMSQEVAEA
+203 YVMSQEVATA
-213 GSNFNDNLD
+213 GSDFNDNLD

-229 GLAQQVV
+229 GLAQQVA

-242 LNSLVKC
+242 INSLIKC

-255 GIKEWI
+255 GIKEWV

-311 PIGVTIMAIAGVVA
+311 PIGLTIAAIAAVVA
-325 GIVALWKNW
+325 GIVALYKNW
-334 DKVCHYM
+334 DVVCHYM
-341 AQAWNTLTIVICKGV
+341 AQAWGSLTIVICKGV

-361 SWETALGWIPGIGEK
+361 AWEKALGWVPLVGEK
-376 LRTAMYQVQNAAAQ
+376 LRTAMYALQNVSAQ
-390 ASFDIGQRQL
+390 AAFDIGQRQL
-400 QYEKDKNEKLLAET
+400 QYEKDKNDKLLTET
-414 ESAAKRQASIWQA
+414 QKFTSKQKDML
-427 QGINAQTTDTS
+427 GKAQTEQGELFTQQAEEHLSNTSEKVQGFWQTVYDTS
-438 SFSLGLGV
+438 SQYSL
-446 SATSQD
+446 
-452 NVTQDKV
+452 
-459 FAQIA
+459 
-464 EQAQEPALT
+464 
-473 FTESWAEAFKTYSE
+473 
-487 NLLNWCD
+487 D
-494 ISKEFFSSVGDNLQ
+494 ISSQINSVYSSLQ
-508 NTIGEAIMQLG
+508 NSLSNSFYALFQQIGN
-519 DGWSGLYDIIKDLGQ
+519 GWSGLKDIAINFCQ
-534 KMLDSVVNMLA
+534 SVYQNFVKMLADLA
-545 QIVAEWIMKTVVLQ
+545 AEQIKNIIAVQVAN
-559 GLETAYAAFKSAL
+559 
-572 LAKQTAEEVA
+572 
-582 QIGIVTAAQRVAAVS
+582 VAAAKVNV
-597 QATSNAAIAGSAAAA
+597 AANAAEAGSKAAAA
-612 SHGWLG
+612 SAGWALW
-618 FGAVAIGAAVM
+618 GAIAIGAGIM

-635 ALGAFETGG
+635 ADGFAAGG

-665 ILNRAQQARLFDI
+665 ILNSAQQARLFDI
-678 AEGNTEP
+678 ADGNANP
-685 GGAGGAVINQTIN
+685 GGSGGTVINQTIN

-731 KRNKYVA
+731 KRNKYVG

>member
-58 AALGVAVK
+58 AALGVAIK

-311 PIGVTIMAIAGVVA
+311 PIGITIMAIAGVVA

-414 ESAAKRQASIWQA
+414 QKFTSAQNEALIS
-427 QGINAQTTDTS
+427 AQTEQQDIASKNTEEHLASTTEKVQGFWQTVYD
-438 SFSLGLGV
+438 V
-446 SATSQD
+446 SAQQSLNITSQ
-452 NVTQDKV
+452 V
-459 FAQIA
+459 
-464 EQAQEPALT
+464 
-473 FTESWAEAFKTYSE
+473 
-487 NLLNWCD
+487 
-494 ISKEFFSSVGDNLQ
+494 SSVYSALQSNLSTSFQ
-508 NTIGEAIMQLG
+508 ALFQQIGN
-519 DGWSGLYDIIKDLGQ
+519 GWSGLKDIAINFCQSMYQSFVKILADLAAEQIKNIIAVQ
-534 KMLDSVVNMLA
+534 
-545 QIVAEWIMKTVVLQ
+545 VANT
-559 GLETAYAAFKSAL
+559 
-572 LAKQTAEEVA
+572 
-582 QIGIVTAAQRVAAVS
+582 TAAKVNVAA
-597 QATSNAAIAGSAAAA
+597 NAAEAGSKAAAA
-612 SHGWLG
+612 SAGWALW
-618 FGAVAIGAAVM
+618 GAIAIGAGIM

-635 ALGAFETGG
+635 ADGFATGG
-644 IVPGNSFS
+644 VVPGNSFS

-685 GGAGGAVINQTIN
+685 GWSGGAVINQTIN

-709 QAIKRGTVEA
+709 QAIKRGTIDA

-731 KRNKYVA
+731 KRNKYVG

>member
-17 FTTQMQKVNDA
+17 FTAQMQKVNDA

-58 AALGVAVK
+58 AALGVTVK

-268 STLAHVAASVGAVL
+268 STLAHMAASVGVVL

-311 PIGVTIMAIAGVVA
+311 PIGITIMAIAGVIA

-414 ESAAKRQASIWQA
+414 QKFTSAQNEALIS
-427 QGINAQTTDTS
+427 AQTEQQDIASKNTEEHLASTTEKVQGFWQTVYD
-438 SFSLGLGV
+438 V
-446 SATSQD
+446 SAQQSLNITSQ
-452 NVTQDKV
+452 V
-459 FAQIA
+459 
-464 EQAQEPALT
+464 
-473 FTESWAEAFKTYSE
+473 
-487 NLLNWCD
+487 
-494 ISKEFFSSVGDNLQ
+494 SSVYSALQSNLSTSFQ
-508 NTIGEAIMQLG
+508 ALFQQIGN
-519 DGWSGLYDIIKDLGQ
+519 GWSGLKDIAINFCQSMYQSFVKILADLAAEQIKNIIAVQ
-534 KMLDSVVNMLA
+534 
-545 QIVAEWIMKTVVLQ
+545 VANT
-559 GLETAYAAFKSAL
+559 
-572 LAKQTAEEVA
+572 
-582 QIGIVTAAQRVAAVS
+582 TAAKVNVAA
-597 QATSNAAIAGSAAAA
+597 NAAEAGSKAAAA
-612 SHGWLG
+612 SAGWALW
-618 FGAVAIGAAVM
+618 GAIAIGAGIM

-635 ALGAFETGG
+635 ADGFATGG
-644 IVPGNSFS
+644 VVPGHSFS

-685 GGAGGAVINQTIN
+685 DGAGGAVINQTIN

-709 QAIKRGTVEA
+709 QAIKRGTIDA

-731 KRNKYVA
+731 KRNKYVG

>member
-1 MASKTLSI
+1 MASKILSI
-9 ELILESKS
+9 ELILESKA
-17 FTTQMQKVNDA
+17 FTAQMQKVNDA

-268 STLAHVAASVGAVL
+268 STLAHVVASVGAVL

-311 PIGVTIMAIAGVVA
+311 PIGITIMAIAGVVA

-341 AQAWNTLTIVICKGV
+341 AQAWDTLTIVICKGV

-376 LRTAMYQVQNAAAQ
+376 LRTAMYGVQNAAAQ

-414 ESAAKRQASIWQA
+414 RKFTSAQNEVLVS
-427 QGINAQTTDTS
+427 AQTEQQNIASKNTEEHLASTTEKVQGFWQTVYD
-438 SFSLGLGV
+438 V
-446 SATSQD
+446 SAQQSLNITSQ
-452 NVTQDKV
+452 VSSV
-459 FAQIA
+459 
-464 EQAQEPALT
+464 
-473 FTESWAEAFKTYSE
+473 YSE
-487 NLLNWCD
+487 
-494 ISKEFFSSVGDNLQ
+494 LQ
-508 NTIGEAIMQLG
+508 NNLSVSFYALFQQIGN
-519 DGWSGLYDIIKDLGQ
+519 GWSGLEDIAIKFCQ
-534 KMLDSVVNMLA
+534 NMYQSFVKMLADLA
-545 QIVAEWIMKTVVLQ
+545 AEQIKNIIAVQVAN
-559 GLETAYAAFKSAL
+559 
-572 LAKQTAEEVA
+572 
-582 QIGIVTAAQRVAAVS
+582 VAAAKVNI
-597 QATSNAAIAGSAAAA
+597 AANAAEAGSKAAAA
-612 SHGWLG
+612 SAGWALW
-618 FGAVAIGAAVM
+618 GAIAIGAGIM

-635 ALGAFETGG
+635 TDGFATGG
-644 IVPGNSFS
+644 VVPGNSFN

-678 AEGNTEP
+678 ADGNAEP
-685 GGAGGAVINQTIN
+685 VGGSGAVINQTIN

-731 KRNKYVA
+731 KRNKYVG

>member
-17 FTTQMQKVNDA
+17 FTAQMQKVNDA

-122 ESAAFTSAL
+122 ESAVFTGAL
-131 ETLGLSLAELRAM
+131 ERMGLKVTDLRKM
-144 NPQAQFDALSQAI
+144 KPQEQFDVLSKAI
-157 AGVTDPSQR
+157 AGVRDPSQR

-178 TALLPMLAEGAD
+178 TALLPMLAEGAV

-203 YVMSQEVAEA
+203 YVMNQEVATA

-222 RLKGSLG
+222 RLKGSVG

-242 LNSLVKC
+242 LNSLIKC

-255 GIKEWI
+255 GIKEWV

-268 STLAHVAASVGAVL
+268 STLAHVAASVGAAL

-298 APAVGAA
+298 APAIGAA
-305 WTIATG
+305 WTVASG
-311 PIGVTIMAIAGVVA
+311 PIGLTIAAIAAVVA
-325 GIVALWKNW
+325 GIVVLYKKW
-334 DKVCHYM
+334 DTVCHYM
-341 AQAWNTLTIVICKGV
+341 AQAWDALTIVICKGV

-376 LRTAMYQVQNAAAQ
+376 LRTAMYGVQNAAAQ
-390 ASFDIGQRQL
+390 ASFDIGQRQIA
-400 QYEKDKNEKLLAET
+400 YEKEKDAKVLAEIRKNESEKQKAYLNTETVLKDINKKNKNNAPLTFSEGWSNALEEVQKKLLDWKAIT
-414 ESAAKRQASIWQA
+414 EDLL
-427 QGINAQTTDTS
+427 N
-438 SFSLGLGV
+438 
-446 SATSQD
+446 
-452 NVTQDKV
+452 NVTSNMKGLFYD
-459 FAQIA
+459 
-464 EQAQEPALT
+464 
-473 FTESWAEAFKTYSE
+473 S
-487 NLLNWCD
+487 
-494 ISKEFFSSVGDNLQ
+494 
-508 NTIGEAIMQLG
+508 IMQIG
-519 DGWSGLYDIIKDLGQ
+519 QGWSALYGVVKQFGQ
-534 KMLDSVVNMLA
+534 KIVESVVNMVS
-545 QIVAEWIMKTVVLQ
+545 QIVAEWTMKNVILKGLEETWALFKIALGWKTVAQ
-559 GLETAYAAFKSAL
+559 ETA
-572 LAKQTAEEVA
+572 QRTASTSMQVA
-582 QIGIVTAAQRVAAVS
+582 NDTVEIK
-597 QATSNAAIAGSAAAA
+597 SAAAVAAARATAA
-612 SHGWLG
+612 SSWALW
-618 FGAVAIGAAVM
+618 GALAIGAAIGAAVM
-629 AAVLAF
+629 AFAGAF
-635 ALGAFETGG
+635 ATGG

-652 GDNVLARVNSGEM
+652 GDNMLARVNSGEM
-665 ILNRAQQARLFDI
+665 ILNRDQQARLFDI

-719 LEFANVAYKAGA
+719 LEFANVAYKAGV
-731 KRNKYVA
+731 KRNKYVG

>member
-1 MASKTLSI
+1 MASKILSI
-9 ELILESKS
+9 ELILESKL
-17 FTTQMQKVNDA
+17 FTAQMQKVNDA

-203 YVMSQEVAEA
+203 YVMNQEVATA

-268 STLAHVAASVGAVL
+268 STLAHVVAGVGAVL

-311 PIGVTIMAIAGVVA
+311 PIGITIMAIAGVVA

-341 AQAWNTLTIVICKGV
+341 AQAWDTLTIVICKGV

-376 LRTAMYQVQNAAAQ
+376 LRTAMYGVQNAAAQ

-414 ESAAKRQASIWQA
+414 QKFTSAQNEVLIS
-427 QGINAQTTDTS
+427 AQTEQQNIASKNTEEHLSATTEKVEGFWQTVYD
-438 SFSLGLGV
+438 V
-446 SATSQD
+446 SAQQSLNITSQ
-452 NVTQDKV
+452 VSSV
-459 FAQIA
+459 
-464 EQAQEPALT
+464 
-473 FTESWAEAFKTYSE
+473 YSE
-487 NLLNWCD
+487 
-494 ISKEFFSSVGDNLQ
+494 LQ
-508 NTIGEAIMQLG
+508 NNLSVSFYALFQQIGN
-519 DGWSGLYDIIKDLGQ
+519 GWSGLKDIAINFCQ
-534 KMLDSVVNMLA
+534 SMYQSFVKMLADLA
-545 QIVAEWIMKTVVLQ
+545 AEQIKNIIAVQVAN
-559 GLETAYAAFKSAL
+559 
-572 LAKQTAEEVA
+572 
-582 QIGIVTAAQRVAAVS
+582 VAAAKVNI
-597 QATSNAAIAGSAAAA
+597 AANAAEAGSKAAAA
-612 SHGWLG
+612 SAGWALW
-618 FGAVAIGAAVM
+618 GAIAIGAGIM

-635 ALGAFETGG
+635 ADGFATGG
-644 IVPGNSFS
+644 VVPGNSFS

-678 AEGNTEP
+678 ADGNAEP
-685 GGAGGAVINQTIN
+685 VGGSGAVINQTIN
-698 VQNGGDLTAIT
+698 VQNAGDLTAIT

-731 KRNKYVA
+731 KRNKYVG

>member
-17 FTTQMQKVNDA
+17 FTAQMQKVNDA

-115 GLTDSGT
+115 GLTDSGA

-203 YVMSQEVAEA
+203 YVMNQEVATA

-242 LNSLVKC
+242 LNSLIKC

-255 GIKEWI
+255 GIKAWI

-298 APAVGAA
+298 APAIGAA

-311 PIGVTIMAIAGVVA
+311 PIGITVMAIAGVVA

-341 AQAWNTLTIVICKGV
+341 AQAWDTLTVVICKGV

-361 SWETALGWIPGIGEK
+361 AWEASLGWIPGIGEK

-446 SATSQD
+446 SVTD
-452 NVTQDKV
+452 NTGPDKLLV
-459 FAQIA
+459 HLT
-464 EQAQEPALT
+464 EQAQEPALA
-473 FTESWAEAFKTYSE
+473 FTESWTDAFKTYSE

-508 NTIGEAIMQLG
+508 NTIGDAIMQLG

-534 KMLDSVVNMLA
+534 KMLESVVNMLA

-572 LAKQTAEEVA
+572 LSKQTAEEVA
-582 QIGIVTAAQRVAAVS
+582 QIGSVTAAQRVAAVS

-685 GGAGGAVINQTIN
+685 GGSGGAVINQTIN

>member
-17 FTTQMQKVNDA
+17 FTAQMQKVNDA

-157 AGVTDPSQR
+157 AGVADPSQR

-311 PIGVTIMAIAGVVA
+311 PIGITIMAIAGVVA

-376 LRTAMYQVQNAAAQ
+376 LRTAMYQIQNAAAQ

-414 ESAAKRQASIWQA
+414 QKFTSAQNEALIS
-427 QGINAQTTDTS
+427 AQTERQDIASKNTEEHLASTTEKVQGFWQTVYD
-438 SFSLGLGV
+438 V
-446 SATSQD
+446 SAQQSLNITSQ
-452 NVTQDKV
+452 V
-459 FAQIA
+459 
-464 EQAQEPALT
+464 
-473 FTESWAEAFKTYSE
+473 
-487 NLLNWCD
+487 
-494 ISKEFFSSVGDNLQ
+494 SSVYSALQSNLSTSFQ
-508 NTIGEAIMQLG
+508 ALFQQIGN
-519 DGWSGLYDIIKDLGQ
+519 GWSGLKDIAINFCQSMYQSFVKILADLAAEQIKNIIAVQ
-534 KMLDSVVNMLA
+534 
-545 QIVAEWIMKTVVLQ
+545 VANT
-559 GLETAYAAFKSAL
+559 
-572 LAKQTAEEVA
+572 
-582 QIGIVTAAQRVAAVS
+582 TAAKVNVAA
-597 QATSNAAIAGSAAAA
+597 NAAEAGSKAAAA
-612 SHGWLG
+612 SAGWALW
-618 FGAVAIGAAVM
+618 GAIAIGAGIM

-635 ALGAFETGG
+635 ADGFATGG
-644 IVPGNSFS
+644 VVPGNSFS

-709 QAIKRGTVEA
+709 QAIKRGTIDA

-731 KRNKYVA
+731 KRNKYVG

>member
-9 ELILESKS
+9 ELVLESKS
-17 FTTQMQKVNDA
+17 FTAQMQKVNDA

-203 YVMSQEVAEA
+203 YVMNQEVATA

-268 STLAHVAASVGAVL
+268 STLAHVVAGVGAVL

-311 PIGVTIMAIAGVVA
+311 PIGITIMAIAGVVA

-341 AQAWNTLTIVICKGV
+341 AQAWDTLTIVICKGV

-376 LRTAMYQVQNAAAQ
+376 LRTAMYGVQNAAAQ

-414 ESAAKRQASIWQA
+414 QKFTSAQNEVLIS
-427 QGINAQTTDTS
+427 AQTEQQNIASKNTEEHLSATTEKVEGFWQTVYD
-438 SFSLGLGV
+438 V
-446 SATSQD
+446 SAQQSLNITSQ
-452 NVTQDKV
+452 VSSV
-459 FAQIA
+459 
-464 EQAQEPALT
+464 
-473 FTESWAEAFKTYSE
+473 YSE
-487 NLLNWCD
+487 
-494 ISKEFFSSVGDNLQ
+494 LQ
-508 NTIGEAIMQLG
+508 NNLSVSFYALFQQIGN
-519 DGWSGLYDIIKDLGQ
+519 GWSGLKDIAINFCQ
-534 KMLDSVVNMLA
+534 SMYQSFVKMLADLA
-545 QIVAEWIMKTVVLQ
+545 AEQIKNIIAVQVAN
-559 GLETAYAAFKSAL
+559 
-572 LAKQTAEEVA
+572 
-582 QIGIVTAAQRVAAVS
+582 VAAAKVNI
-597 QATSNAAIAGSAAAA
+597 AANAAEAGSKAAAA
-612 SHGWLG
+612 SAGWALW
-618 FGAVAIGAAVM
+618 GAIAIGAGIM

-635 ALGAFETGG
+635 ADGFATGG
-644 IVPGNSFS
+644 VVPGNSFS

-678 AEGNTEP
+678 ADGNAEP
-685 GGAGGAVINQTIN
+685 VGGSGAVINQTIN
-698 VQNGGDLTAIT
+698 VQNAGDLTAIT

-731 KRNKYVA
+731 KRNKYVG

>member
-17 FTTQMQKVNDA
+17 FTAQMQKVNDA

-268 STLAHVAASVGAVL
+268 STLAHVAASVGAAL

-311 PIGVTIMAIAGVVA
+311 PIGITIMAIAGVVA

-376 LRTAMYQVQNAAAQ
+376 LRTAMYQIQNAAAQ

-414 ESAAKRQASIWQA
+414 QKFTSAQNEALIS
-427 QGINAQTTDTS
+427 AQTEQQDIASKNTEEHLASTTEKVQGFWQMVYD
-438 SFSLGLGV
+438 V
-446 SATSQD
+446 SAQQSLNITSQ
-452 NVTQDKV
+452 V
-459 FAQIA
+459 
-464 EQAQEPALT
+464 
-473 FTESWAEAFKTYSE
+473 
-487 NLLNWCD
+487 
-494 ISKEFFSSVGDNLQ
+494 SSVYSALQSNLSTSFQ
-508 NTIGEAIMQLG
+508 ALFQQIGN
-519 DGWSGLYDIIKDLGQ
+519 GWSGLKDIAINFCQ
-534 KMLDSVVNMLA
+534 SMYQSFVKMLADLA
-545 QIVAEWIMKTVVLQ
+545 AEQIKNIIAVQVAN
-559 GLETAYAAFKSAL
+559 
-572 LAKQTAEEVA
+572 
-582 QIGIVTAAQRVAAVS
+582 VAAAKVNI
-597 QATSNAAIAGSAAAA
+597 AANAAEAGSKAAAA
-612 SHGWLG
+612 SAGWALW
-618 FGAVAIGAAVM
+618 GAIAIGAGIM

-635 ALGAFETGG
+635 ADGFATGG
-644 IVPGNSFS
+644 VVPGNSFS

-678 AEGNTEP
+678 ADGNAEP
-685 GGAGGAVINQTIN
+685 GWSGGAVINQTIN

-709 QAIKRGTVEA
+709 QAIKRGTIDA

-731 KRNKYVA
+731 KRNKYVG

>member
-17 FTTQMQKVNDA
+17 FTAQMQKVNDA

-157 AGVTDPSQR
+157 AGVADPSQR

-311 PIGVTIMAIAGVVA
+311 PIGITIMAIAGVVA

-414 ESAAKRQASIWQA
+414 QKFTSAQNEALIS
-427 QGINAQTTDTS
+427 AQTEQQDIASKNTEEHLASTTEKVQGFWQTVYD
-438 SFSLGLGV
+438 V
-446 SATSQD
+446 SAQQSLNITSQ
-452 NVTQDKV
+452 V
-459 FAQIA
+459 
-464 EQAQEPALT
+464 
-473 FTESWAEAFKTYSE
+473 
-487 NLLNWCD
+487 
-494 ISKEFFSSVGDNLQ
+494 SSVYSALQSNLSTSFQ
-508 NTIGEAIMQLG
+508 ALFQQIGN
-519 DGWSGLYDIIKDLGQ
+519 GWSGLKDIAINFCQSMYQSFVKILADLAAEQIKNIIAVQ
-534 KMLDSVVNMLA
+534 
-545 QIVAEWIMKTVVLQ
+545 VANT
-559 GLETAYAAFKSAL
+559 
-572 LAKQTAEEVA
+572 
-582 QIGIVTAAQRVAAVS
+582 TAAKVNVAA
-597 QATSNAAIAGSAAAA
+597 NAAEAGSKAAAA
-612 SHGWLG
+612 SAGWALW
-618 FGAVAIGAAVM
+618 GAIAIGAGIM

-635 ALGAFETGG
+635 ADGFATGG
-644 IVPGNSFS
+644 VVPGNSFS

-685 GGAGGAVINQTIN
+685 GGTGGAVINQTIN

-709 QAIKRGTVEA
+709 QAIKRGTVDA

-731 KRNKYVA
+731 KRNKYVG

>member
-1 MASKTLSI
+1 MASKILSI
-9 ELILESKS
+9 KLILESKA
-17 FTTQMQKVNDA
+17 FTAQMQKVNDA

-268 STLAHVAASVGAVL
+268 STLAHVVASVGAVL

-311 PIGVTIMAIAGVVA
+311 PIGITIMAIAGVVA

-341 AQAWNTLTIVICKGV
+341 AQTWDTLTIVICKGV

-376 LRTAMYQVQNAAAQ
+376 LRTAMYGVQNAAAQ

-414 ESAAKRQASIWQA
+414 QKFTSAQNEVLVS
-427 QGINAQTTDTS
+427 AQTEQQNIASKNTEEHLASTTEKVEGFWQTVYD
-438 SFSLGLGV
+438 V
-446 SATSQD
+446 SAQQSLNITSQ
-452 NVTQDKV
+452 V
-459 FAQIA
+459 
-464 EQAQEPALT
+464 
-473 FTESWAEAFKTYSE
+473 
-487 NLLNWCD
+487 
-494 ISKEFFSSVGDNLQ
+494 SSVYSALQSNLSTSFQ
-508 NTIGEAIMQLG
+508 ALFQQIGN
-519 DGWSGLYDIIKDLGQ
+519 GWSGLKDIAINFCQ
-534 KMLDSVVNMLA
+534 SMYQSFVKMLADLA
-545 QIVAEWIMKTVVLQ
+545 AEQIKNIIAVQVAN
-559 GLETAYAAFKSAL
+559 
-572 LAKQTAEEVA
+572 
-582 QIGIVTAAQRVAAVS
+582 VAAAKVNI
-597 QATSNAAIAGSAAAA
+597 AANAAEAGSKAAAA
-612 SHGWLG
+612 SAGWALW
-618 FGAVAIGAAVM
+618 GAIAIGAGIM

-635 ALGAFETGG
+635 TDGFATGG
-644 IVPGNSFS
+644 VVPGNSFN

-678 AEGNTEP
+678 ADGNAEP
-685 GGAGGAVINQTIN
+685 VGGSGAVINQTIN
-698 VQNGGDLTAIT
+698 VQNAGDLTAIT

-731 KRNKYVA
+731 KRNKYVG

>member
-17 FTTQMQKVNDA
+17 FTAQMQKVNDA

-311 PIGVTIMAIAGVVA
+311 PIGITIMAIAGIVA

-400 QYEKDKNEKLLAET
+400 QYEKDKNEKLLTET
-414 ESAAKRQASIWQA
+414 QKFTSAQNEALIS
-427 QGINAQTTDTS
+427 AQTEQQDIASKNTEEHLASTTEKVQGFWQTVYD
-438 SFSLGLGV
+438 V
-446 SATSQD
+446 SAQQSLNITSQ
-452 NVTQDKV
+452 V
-459 FAQIA
+459 
-464 EQAQEPALT
+464 
-473 FTESWAEAFKTYSE
+473 
-487 NLLNWCD
+487 
-494 ISKEFFSSVGDNLQ
+494 SSVYSALQSNLSTSFQ
-508 NTIGEAIMQLG
+508 ALFQQIGN
-519 DGWSGLYDIIKDLGQ
+519 GWSGLKDIAINFCQ
-534 KMLDSVVNMLA
+534 SMYQSFVKMLADLA
-545 QIVAEWIMKTVVLQ
+545 AEQIKNIIAVQVAN
-559 GLETAYAAFKSAL
+559 
-572 LAKQTAEEVA
+572 
-582 QIGIVTAAQRVAAVS
+582 VAAAKVNI
-597 QATSNAAIAGSAAAA
+597 AANAAEAGSKAAAA
-612 SHGWLG
+612 SAGWALW
-618 FGAVAIGAAVM
+618 GAIAIGAGIM

-635 ALGAFETGG
+635 ADGFATGG
-644 IVPGNSFS
+644 VVPGNSFS

-678 AEGNTEP
+678 ADGNAEP
-685 GGAGGAVINQTIN
+685 GWSGGAVINQTIN

-709 QAIKRGTVEA
+709 QAIKRGTVDA

-731 KRNKYVA
+731 KRNKYVG

>member
-157 AGVTDPSQR
+157 AGVADPSQR

-249 AADVVA
+249 AADVVT

-311 PIGVTIMAIAGVVA
+311 PIGITIMAIAGVVA

-414 ESAAKRQASIWQA
+414 QKFTSAQNEALIS
-427 QGINAQTTDTS
+427 AQTEQQDIASKNTEEHLASTTEKVQGFWQTVYD
-438 SFSLGLGV
+438 V
-446 SATSQD
+446 SAQQSLNITSQ
-452 NVTQDKV
+452 V
-459 FAQIA
+459 
-464 EQAQEPALT
+464 
-473 FTESWAEAFKTYSE
+473 
-487 NLLNWCD
+487 
-494 ISKEFFSSVGDNLQ
+494 SSVYSALQSNLSTSFQ
-508 NTIGEAIMQLG
+508 ALFQQIGN
-519 DGWSGLYDIIKDLGQ
+519 GWSGLKDIAINFCQSMYQSFVKILADLAAEQIKNIIAVQ
-534 KMLDSVVNMLA
+534 
-545 QIVAEWIMKTVVLQ
+545 VANT
-559 GLETAYAAFKSAL
+559 
-572 LAKQTAEEVA
+572 
-582 QIGIVTAAQRVAAVS
+582 TAAKVNVAA
-597 QATSNAAIAGSAAAA
+597 NAAEAGSKAAAA
-612 SHGWLG
+612 SAGWALW
-618 FGAVAIGAAVM
+618 GAIAIGAGIM

-635 ALGAFETGG
+635 ADGFATGG
-644 IVPGNSFS
+644 VVPGNSFS

-678 AEGNTEP
+678 ADGNTEP

-709 QAIKRGTVEA
+709 QAIKRGTVDA

-731 KRNKYVA
+731 KRNKYVG